1 MKYKLFGNSGL
12 RVSEIS
18 LGTMTFGEEWG
29 WGCDYATSKAIFDVY
44 ANAGGNFIDTANRY
58 TEGTS
63 EKYCGDFISR
73 DRDYFVLATKYT
85 LWESHGNPN
94 GSGNHRKNMRQSV
107 EKSLQRLQT
116 DYIDLLWLHAWD
128 YTTPVEE
135 VMRGLDDLV
144 RSGKVLYIAISDT
157 PAWVVSRAN
166 MYARERGLTE
176 FTGLQIEYS
185 LIERTVERELTPMAA
200 ELGMAVTPWAPL
212 GGGLLTGKYLKE
224 DGTPK
229 RMEADNPRL
238 NDKNFEI
245 SRKVVEVAEKLGVTS
260 AQVALRWTMQKGSN
274 MIPIIG
280 ARKESQIQDSLGAL
294 NFEIPANH
302 MKELDAVSEVSL
314 GFPHHFL
321 GNERIKD
328 IVYAGTHEKIE
339 FR

>member
-1 MKYKLFGNSGL
+1 MKFKLFGNSGL

-29 WGCDYATSKAIFDVY
+29 WGCDYKTSKSIFDVY

-63 EKYCGDFISR
+63 EKFCGDFIAR

-94 GSGNHRKNMRQSV
+94 GSGNHRKNMRQTV
-107 EKSLQRLQT
+107 EKSLKRLNT
-116 DYIDLLWLHAWD
+116 DYIDVLWLHAWD
-128 YTTPVEE
+128 YTTPIEE

-157 PAWVVSRAN
+157 PAWIVSRAN

-176 FTGLQIEYS
+176 FSALQIEYS
-185 LIERTVERELTPMAA
+185 LIERTVETELIPMAK
-200 ELGMAVTPWAPL
+200 ELGLAVTPWAPL
-212 GGGLLTGKYLKE
+212 GGGLLTGKYLND
-224 DGTPK
+224 DGEPK
-229 RMEADNPRL
+229 RMEEDNPRL
-238 NDKNFEI
+238 NEKNFEI
-245 SRKVVEVAEKLGVTS
+245 AKKVVEVSEKMGIS
-260 AQVALRWTMQKGSN
+260 PAQAALRWTMQMGDN

-280 ARKESQIQDSLGAL
+280 ARKVSQIEDSLGAL
-294 NFEIPANH
+294 NIEIPT
-302 MKELDAVSEVSL
+302 ELMNELNEVSKVDL
-314 GFPHHFL
+314 GFPHQFL
-321 GNERIKD
+321 GNERIMD
-328 IVYAGTHEKIE
+328 IVYAGTHDKIE